1 VLSAR
6 SSAEPPRGH
15 VTNREPR
22 RYPPVDVDADYVIG
36 PYTAV
41 FAEMNAQG
49 WTPER
54 LIHHIRAVDV

>member
-1 VLSAR
+1 
-6 SSAEPPRGH
+6 

-22 RYPPVDVDADYVIG
+22 RYPPVDLDADYVIG